1 MKEKIQN
8 TRGAMKFNNEF
19 CISDIVSIISLLLVI
34 TGGVFAY
41 YQWRRDIA
49 LKRANYIN
57 ELTEKIRTDDSIK
70 DVVYL
75 LDYDDHWYSK
85 EFHGSGKLE
94 LKMDKTLSYF
104 SYICYLRKQRI
115 ISNKE
120 FDFFRYE
127 IERILKNQQVQDY
140 FFNLYHFCNQL
151 DTPMTFKFLF
161 EYGESK
167 KVFDEVFYDKNAYM
181 KDLKYHHYLNF

>member
-1 MKEKIQN
+1 
-8 TRGAMKFNNEF
+8 MKFNNEF

-127 IERILKNQQVQDY
+127 IERILKNQQVQII
-140 FFNLYHFCNQL
+140 FLIFTISVINLIHR
-151 DTPMTFKFLF
+151 
-161 EYGESK
+161 
-167 KVFDEVFYDKNAYM
+167 
-181 KDLKYHHYLNF
+181 

>member
-8 TRGAMKFNNEF
+8 TGGAMKFINEF

-34 TGGVFAY
+34 TGGLFAY

-75 LDYDDHWYSK
+75 LDYDDHWYSQ

-94 LKMDKTLSYF
+94 FKMDKTLSYF

-115 ISNKE
+115 ISNSDRIFAHKKLTGE
-120 FDFFRYE
+120 VYE
-127 IERILKNQQVQDY
+127 KN
-140 FFNLYHFCNQL
+140 
-151 DTPMTFKFLF
+151 
-161 EYGESK
+161 K
-167 KVFDEVFYDKNAYM
+167 KNIRG
-181 KDLKYHHYLNF
+181 